1 MTELLLVFIAACLAN
16 NLLLGHL
23 LGVDPVIA
31 VSRKIETATGMSVAM
46 LLILPIP
53 TLFSYALAEYILIP
67 LHLEYLQLLG
77 FVIIITL
84 VTLIMEKV
92 LGKFRAELHA
102 KIAVFIPLL
111 LVNSALVGVAM
122 LNVQLNYGLIASL
135 FFGAGSALGF
145 AIVVIIFS
153 ALRERIEVAD
163 VPVVFQGASI
173 LLITLGILS
182 MAFMGF
188 TGIGQ

>member
-1 MTELLLVFIAACLAN
+1 MTELLLVFVAACLAN
-16 NLLLGHL
+16 NLVLDHL
-23 LGVDPVIA
+23 LGVDPVFA
-31 VSRKIETATGMSVAM
+31 VSRKIETAAGMAVAM

-53 TLFSYALAEYILIP
+53 TLLAYALADYILLP

-84 VTLIMEKV
+84 VSLIMEKI
-92 LGKFRAELHA
+92 LKEFRPELHE
-102 KIAVFIPLL
+102 KIAVFLPLL
-111 LVNSALVGVAM
+111 LVNTALVGVAL
-122 LNVQLNYGLIASL
+122 LNVQQNYGLIASL

-145 AIVVIIFS
+145 AVIVLVFS
-153 ALRERIEVAD
+153 ALRERIDVAD
-163 VPVVFQGASI
+163 VPVAFRGASI

-188 TGIGQ
+188 TGIG

>member
-1 MTELLLVFIAACLAN
+1 MTELFLIFIAACLAN
-16 NLLLGHL
+16 NLVLDHL
-23 LGVDPVIA
+23 LGIDPVIA

-46 LLILPIP
+46 LIILPIP
-53 TLFSYALAEYILIP
+53 TLISYALAEYILIP
-67 LHLEYLQLLG
+67 LHLENLQLLG

-84 VTLIMEKV
+84 VALIMEKS
-92 LGKFRAELHA
+92 LEKFRPDLHG

-111 LVNSALVGVAM
+111 LVNTALLGVAL
-122 LNVQLNYGLIASL
+122 LNVQQNHGLIASL
-135 FFGAGSALGF
+135 FFGTGSALGF
-145 AIVVIIFS
+145 AIVVLIFS

-163 VPVVFQGASI
+163 VPVAFQGASI

-188 TGIGQ
+188 TGIG